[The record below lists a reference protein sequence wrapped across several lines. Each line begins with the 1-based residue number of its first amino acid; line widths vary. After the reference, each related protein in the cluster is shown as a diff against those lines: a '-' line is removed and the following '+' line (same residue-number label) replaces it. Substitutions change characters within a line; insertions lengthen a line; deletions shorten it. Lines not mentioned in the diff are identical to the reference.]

1 MKLGKIGDKVTVKNG
16 YGRNFL
22 LKGGK
27 ALRASKENIELV
39 NKKKIELNK
48 KDEQTKKEFLEI
60 AKKIENKKI
69 SFYKESKDNGELYG
83 SIKPKEISTAFI
95 NELKVEVGPS
105 QIELKQEINKI
116 GEYKININL
125 YSAYLMTSLLL
136 PKMLEKKKGSIVIVS
151 SAASNVKGAPNRF
164 IYGTTKA
171 ALNGFVK
178 AIAVDHVKDG
188 IRCNAILPG
197 TVETPSWEGRVNMAE
212 DPNKA
217 RKDFI
222 ARQAMG
228 RLAQPEEIAKLAV
241 YLASDESD
249 FVTGTLNLI
258 DGGWTL

>member
-1 MKLGKIGDKVTVKNG
+1 MRLKDKNIVVTAAAQG
-16 YGRNFL
+16 I
-22 LKGGK
+22 GK
-27 ALRASKENIELV
+27 ATAI
-39 NKKKIELNK
+39 
-48 KDEQTKKEFLEI
+48 
-60 AKKIENKKI
+60 
-69 SFYKESKDNGELYG
+69 
-83 SIKPKEISTAFI
+83 AFI
-95 NELKVEVGPS
+95 KEGAKVIATDINEEKLKELQNNHSNIQTQILDATDKTAVETFAKSIEKIDVLFHAVGFVHHGTIMDCS
-105 QIELKQEINKI
+105 SEEFYNS
-116 GEYKININL
+116 ININV
-125 YSAYLMTSLLL
+125 YSAYLMSSSLL
-136 PKMLEKKKGSIVIVS
+136 PKMLEQKKGNIIIVS

-178 AIAVDHVKDG
+178 ALAVDYVKEG

-212 DPNKA
+212 DPVQA

-228 RLAQPEEIAKLAV
+228 RLAQPEEIASLGV
-241 YLASDESD
+241 YLASDESS